1 MNWFG
6 QVSYLQ
12 ASEMFC
18 ISIFNF
24 QVVDDLLKSEI
35 VEGTAQRR
43 SVEKNSIQ
51 QTIIFQL
58 G

>member
-1 MNWFG
+1 
-6 QVSYLQ
+6 
-12 ASEMFC
+12 MFC

-58 G
+58 R